1 MKKKTVKKYQGAGS
15 TTEIKVSDMGKV
27 DANKVREAQKRTG
40 KDYTFKKVNTM
51 SSTDSIAAKPFMKL
65 NSGVVSVKRKGGA
78 MSSYKKGGA
87 VKKKK

>member
-1 MKKKTVKKYQGAGS
+1 MKKKTVKKYQTAGS

-27 DANKVREAQKRTG
+27 DANKVRESQKKTG
-40 KDYTFKKVNTM
+40 KDYTFRKVNTM
-51 SSTDSIAAKPFMKL
+51 SSTDSIAAKPFMKS
-65 NSGVVSVKRKGGA
+65 NSGVASVKRKGGA